1 MEDDDTDISELIRDW
16 QELQIRAAGIVRR
29 LEAAETARR
38 TSHSDGSRAT
48 PVVNEL
54 IVNGIR
60 RGDRVKIKNKFN
72 KPATWPA
79 ERRWDKEEA
88 KLATVTK
95 VTREQVHFTT
105 DNGVRTWRAPN
116 NLERIDS

>member
-1 MEDDDTDISELIRDW
+1 MEDDNIDIIDLIREW
-16 QELQIRAAGIVRR
+16 QELQIRAAGIVRQ
-29 LEAAETARR
+29 LEAVETARR
-38 TSHSDGSRAT
+38 TSHPDGSRTA

-60 RGDRVKIKNKFN
+60 RGDRIRIKNRIN
-72 KPATWPA
+72 KPAAWPA
-79 ERRWDKEEA
+79 ERRWNKEEA

-105 DNGVRTWRAPN
+105 DNGVRNWRAPN
-116 NLERIDS
+116 NLERIEL

>member
-1 MEDDDTDISELIRDW
+1 MEDDDISISDLIRDW

-38 TSHSDGSRAT
+38 ISHPDGSRTA

-60 RGDRVKIKNKFN
+60 RSDRIRIKNRIN
-72 KPATWPA
+72 KPASWPA
-79 ERRWDKEEA
+79 ERRWNKEEA
-88 KLATVTK
+88 KLATVSK

-105 DNGVRTWRAPN
+105 DNGIRTWRAPH
-116 NLERIDS
+116 NLERIDP